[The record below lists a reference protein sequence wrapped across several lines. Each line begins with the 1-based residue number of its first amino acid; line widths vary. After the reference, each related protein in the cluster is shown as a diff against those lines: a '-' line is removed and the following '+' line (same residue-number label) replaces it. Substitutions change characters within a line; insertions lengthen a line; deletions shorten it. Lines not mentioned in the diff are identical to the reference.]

1 MLNIAANISVL
12 FRELPLLERFA
23 AARGAGFGGVE
34 VQFPYT
40 ESPDSLAGAVREAGT
55 PVILMNAPVMVPE
68 YPSGIACRPE
78 MQTVFRAQLP
88 QIKEYAL
95 ALGVRFVH
103 VLAGH
108 LSPVDDTDRCRSVY
122 LHNLLFAAD
131 SLNPCGVQVLIE
143 PLNPVDVPSY
153 MLGSFADAQTILDR
167 CEGRVG
173 LQFDVYH
180 ASRMR
185 LNPAVAFQKMLPLIR
200 HVQFADDP
208 GRHEPGTGR
217 VNFES
222 FIAALGAARYSGWLA
237 AEYLP
242 LTTTADGLRW
252 LASWHALSP

>member
-12 FRELPLLERFA
+12 FRELPLLERFS
-23 AARGAGFGGVE
+23 AARAAGFDGVE
-34 VQFPYT
+34 MQYPYI
-40 ESPDSLAGAVREAGT
+40 ESADSLARAARAAAA
-55 PVILMNAPVMVPE
+55 PVILMNAPVMPPE
-68 YPSGIACRPE
+68 YSSGIACRPE
-78 MQTVFRAQLP
+78 MQHVFRAQLP

-108 LSPVDDTDRCRSVY
+108 MSSVDDRDRCRSVY
-122 LHNLLFAAD
+122 IDNLLFAAD

-143 PLNPVDVPSY
+143 PLNRLDVPSY

-180 ASRMR
+180 AARMR
-185 LNPAVAFQKMLPLIR
+185 LDPAVEFEKMLPLIR

-222 FIAALGAARYSGWLA
+222 FIAALGVARYSGWLG

-242 LTTTADGLRW
+242 MTTTAAGLKW
-252 LASWHALSP
+252 LASWHAMSP